1 MTDIEKEETTT
12 SGRLERRRFFLLG
25 YGYLLTLGAGSWQ
38 TQSLNSLWFGTL
50 VLVLAVPMM
59 LALWHQST
67 VHRLIRLGQFRE
79 NTFLYKWGSRRA
91 LSILLRAGGAVLLAA
106 LTLLQTAY
114 FGWFEWLLVG
124 LSPLVFYVIHRWAQS
139 KSETQ
144 FSKEVYATRWVF
156 WFTQLSFLAILTTTF
171 MCSAY
176 VAADTT
182 QVPYLDRV
190 YQLQIQWDGAQ
201 SSVVKWVLDAGAYGQ
216 AAQESIASF
225 NGQSYWKVL
234 AAFFF
239 APLTVFASV
248 ALALSGL
255 SLSRH
260 ELRRTIGDGVHS
272 SDKPPSIAPVNAAV
286 WAAVAAV
293 LIGSYFQLLA
303 YANQIAK
310 HEDSPLAI
318 RPMEPCEKIDGI
330 TYRINTVKAVES
342 VIALATPK
350 LTAVGLDAC
359 QQLTQLD
366 TSIAAGVDDYLNWYF
381 SLGADYA
388 RLAMIL
394 SGDVDLLLQS
404 KINEL
409 VMGKLQQ
416 GDAFN
421 RLQTAY
427 ENQWVQVHESSGAVQ
442 RLLIENRLNI
452 IDRGCKVVSE
462 TTARQISMPLD
473 QAKARLSTSAA
484 AGLIGGVF
492 ASKLTAK
499 VMTKSSV
506 KISSK
511 VLLKAVAKKA
521 AGKAGGALA
530 GAGVGAG
537 IGAFLGPIGA
547 AVGAGLGAAVG
558 VAVGVGIDI
567 AALAIEEGLTRDSMR
582 KDLIDSV
589 TETLRPM
596 RDTFACK

>member
-1 MTDIEKEETTT
+1 MTDKEETTT
-12 SGRLERRRFFLLG
+12 SRLGQWRFSVLS
-25 YGYLLTLGAGSWQ
+25 YGYLAMLGAGSWQ
-38 TQSLNSLWFGTL
+38 TQSLNSLWFGI
-50 VLVLAVPMM
+50 LVLALSVPIM

-67 VHRLIRLGQFRE
+67 VQRLILLGQFRQD
-79 NTFLYKWGSRRA
+79 TFLYKWGSRRA
-91 LSILLRAGGAVLLAA
+91 LSILLQAGGAVLLAA
-106 LTLLQTAY
+106 LTLLQVAY

-124 LSPLVFYVIHRWAQS
+124 LSPLVFNVIHLWAKS

-144 FSKEVYATRWVF
+144 FSKEVYASRWVF
-156 WFTQLSFLAILTTTF
+156 WFTQLSFLAIFVATF
-171 MCSAY
+171 VCIAY
-176 VAADTT
+176 FTASTEHI
-182 QVPYLDRV
+182 PYLDRV

-201 SSVVKWVLDAGAYGQ
+201 SSVVKWVLDAGAFGQ
-216 AAQESIASF
+216 AAQESIASV

-248 ALALSGL
+248 ALALSGVSL
-255 SLSRH
+255 SLD
-260 ELRRTIGDGVHS
+260 ELRRTIGDGVHAS
-272 SDKPPSIAPVNAAV
+272 KNPPSIGPVNAAV

-303 YANQIAK
+303 YANQAAK
-310 HEDSPLAI
+310 NEDSPLAI

-330 TYRINTVKAVES
+330 TYHINTVKAVES

-350 LTAVGLDAC
+350 LAVVGLDAC

-366 TSIAAGVDDYLNWYF
+366 TNIAAGVDDYLNWYF

-394 SGDVDLLLQS
+394 SGDVDLFLQS
-404 KINEL
+404 KVNEL

-416 GDAFN
+416 DDVFKK
-421 RLQTAY
+421 LQAAY
-427 ENQWVQVHESSGAVQ
+427 ENQWMQLHETSGAIQ
-442 RLLIENRLNI
+442 RLLIENRLNTV
-452 IDRGCKVVSE
+452 DRGCKVVSD
-462 TTARQISMPLD
+462 TSTRQMSLHLD
-473 QAKARLSTSAA
+473 EAKARLSTSAA
-484 AGLIGGVF
+484 VGLIGGVF

-530 GAGVGAG
+530 GAGLGAG
-537 IGAFLGPIGA
+537 IGSVVPFFGTT
-547 AVGAGLGAAVG
+547 VGAVVGAVVG
-558 VAVGVGIDI
+558 AAVGVGIDI
-567 AALAIEEGLTRDSMR
+567 AALALEEGLTRDSMR
-582 KDLIDSV
+582 KDLIESV
-589 TETLRPM
+589 TETLQPM
-596 RDTFACK
+596 RDMFACK